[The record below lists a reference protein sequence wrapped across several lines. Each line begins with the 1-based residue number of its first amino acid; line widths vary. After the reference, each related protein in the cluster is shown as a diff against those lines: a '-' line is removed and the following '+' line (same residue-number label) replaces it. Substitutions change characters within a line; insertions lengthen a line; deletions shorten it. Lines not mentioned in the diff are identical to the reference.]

1 MATLSPI
8 APSWTP
14 LRPCPLLMGMITL
27 APLVIVYFAVLCV
40 MLCVIT
46 TTITTADHDVNV
58 P

>member
-1 MATLSPI
+1 
-8 APSWTP
+8 
-14 LRPCPLLMGMITL
+14 MGMITL

-46 TTITTADHDVNV
+46 TTITTADHDVSV